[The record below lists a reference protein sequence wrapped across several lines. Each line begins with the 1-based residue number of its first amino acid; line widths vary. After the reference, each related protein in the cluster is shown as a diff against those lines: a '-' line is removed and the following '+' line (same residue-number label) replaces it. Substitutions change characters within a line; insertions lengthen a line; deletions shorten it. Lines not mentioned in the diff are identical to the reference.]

1 MVSSRH
7 EQLLFS
13 KKQEEDLI
21 EIRLSSVTRLLL
33 DTYVFKA
40 SNYQLSPLLD
50 VIALGP
56 TRVSPISFY
65 SSNRGTD
72 FVGAIHNQ
80 EELIQLKLFSI
91 AMDINYF
98 SNL

>member
-50 VIALGP
+50 VIALKP
-56 TRVSPISFY
+56 TSQISFY

-80 EELIQLKLFSI
+80 EELIQLKVFSI